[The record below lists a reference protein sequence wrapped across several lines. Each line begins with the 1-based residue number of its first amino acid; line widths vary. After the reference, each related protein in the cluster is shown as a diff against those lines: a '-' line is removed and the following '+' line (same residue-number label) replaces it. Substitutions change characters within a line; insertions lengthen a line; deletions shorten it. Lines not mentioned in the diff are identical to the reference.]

1 MKEKNIIERLS
12 RFAFVMSI
20 LGLCTVG
27 ICPAFGV
34 MGIVVP
40 AVLKAKKAPMEQETL
55 SRNKKSVIAGVIS
68 LVFFIID
75 VVLLAVLSSEYGWF
89 N

>member
-1 MKEKNIIERLS
+1 MKGKNVIDKLS
-12 RFAFVMSI
+12 RFAFTMSI

-40 AVLKAKKAPMEQETL
+40 AVLKAKKAPMEKQII

-68 LVFFIID
+68 LIFFVVD
-75 VVLLAVLSSEYGWF
+75 VVLLAFLSSKYGWF
-89 N
+89 K